1 MPSMGTEMTAGVTR
15 REVLAGLG
23 ASLMP
28 LAGVLPVGAAQA
40 GSGLPFF
47 LSARS
52 DRTGRHFASAF
63 SLGGKPLAD
72 VSVPARGH
80 GAAAHAGRDELV
92 LFARRPGR
100 YALVLSRRETPPSRL
115 IAARP
120 DRRFAGHGFYA
131 PDGRYLYAVEDDVET
146 AAGVMGIYDTRR
158 DFVRIGEIATGGI
171 GPHQALLLA
180 DGKTVAVC
188 NGGIRT
194 HPDFPRTKLNLAT
207 MSPSLALID
216 RATGRLLAGV
226 RLPGHL
232 HQLSIRHLDAAP
244 DGTLAIGLQYEGP
257 KGDPVPLVVVYR
269 DGALVPFDM
278 RDEAR
283 LPLRGYV
290 GSIAFDTTAR
300 VVAATSP
307 VGGVVGFWAADDG
320 RYLGRRDIPDVCGL
334 AAAQDSGAFIVTA
347 GEGGIYRVDAGA
359 GHAGPIDSE
368 LARASH
374 WDNHLLRVIAG

>member
-1 MPSMGTEMTAGVTR
+1 MTAGVTR
-15 REVLAGLG
+15 REVLAGLA
-23 ASLMP
+23 ASLTP
-28 LAGVLPVGAAQA
+28 LAGALPVGAAQA

-52 DRTGRHFASAF
+52 DRTGRHFASVF
-63 SLGGKPLAD
+63 SLRGTPLAD
-72 VSVPARGH
+72 VAVPARGH

-100 YALVLSRRETPPSRL
+100 YALVFARRGTRSRRV
-115 IAARP
+115 IAARH

-146 AAGVMGIYDTRR
+146 AAGVVGIYDTRR
-158 DFVRIGEIATGGI
+158 DFVRIGEFATGGI

-207 MSPSLALID
+207 MAPSLALID
-216 RATGRLLAGV
+216 RTSGRPVAQA
-226 RLPGHL
+226 RLPARL
-232 HQLSIRHLDAAP
+232 HQLSIRHLDATP

-269 DGALVPFDM
+269 DGALVPLDM
-278 RDEAR
+278 RDEVR

-300 VVAATSP
+300 VIAATSP
-307 VGGVVGFWAADDG
+307 VGGVVAFWAVDGG
-320 RYLGRRDIPDVCGL
+320 RYLGRCDIADVCGL
-334 AAAQDSGAFIVTA
+334 AAAREPGTFVVTT
-347 GEGGIYRVDAGA
+347 GEGGIHRVDAGTRQA
-359 GHAGPIDSE
+359 KPIYSA
-368 LARASH
+368 LARGSQ
-374 WDNHLLRVIAG
+374 WDNHLLRMTAG